1 MKCLEGEHC
10 GCDVTVA
17 ESVHLAGEVSRDD
30 DGRRLS
36 WRCSMG
42 AKVTLRP
49 SSLTEGVA
57 GKVVTDVVANLATN
71 CATWSVS
78 LVISSVGAE
87 ADNAASATRA
97 ALITSSRVCA
107 PDCKTCPLTIA
118 NRRRLVSVMGTT
130 CAVFCKSVTYEST
143 DSVDF
148 CSRDQSDDAFRH
160 LSMSVSEY
168 LRRNAR
174 SNVSK
179 SVVSAGSRDRNQSA
193 A

>member
-1 MKCLEGEHC
+1 M
-10 GCDVTVA
+10 
-17 ESVHLAGEVSRDD
+17 SRDD
-30 DGRRLS
+30 DCRRLS

-49 SSLTEGVA
+49 SSPTEGVA
-57 GKVVTDVVANLATN
+57 GEITNDVVANLATN

-107 PDCKTCPLTIA
+107 PDCKTCKRIAGFSPLTIA

-160 LSMSVSEY
+160 LSMSVSDY

-174 SNVSK
+174 SNASK
-179 SVVSAGSRDRNQSA
+179 SVVAAGSRDRNQSA